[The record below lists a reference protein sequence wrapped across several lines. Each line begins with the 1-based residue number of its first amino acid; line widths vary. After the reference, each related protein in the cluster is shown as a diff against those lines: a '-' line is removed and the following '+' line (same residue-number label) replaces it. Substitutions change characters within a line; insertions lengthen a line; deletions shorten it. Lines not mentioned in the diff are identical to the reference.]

1 MSCLLHVLSMKC
13 LFDEISCQCNVLFIK
28 SPVDAISTLLNVLSL
43 QCLDYAMMSC
53 CLWNV
58 HGNAMFF
65 MKCSVYAMPCFW
77 NVILWNEMRCQCNR
91 LFMICP
97 VYAMSCYLWNVY
109 GNAMFFYEMFCRC
122 NVLLFM
128 KCPWQCNVFLWN
140 VLSMQ
145 CSFYE
150 MKCNVHSWFNVLNMK
165 YSVNAKSLD
174 AKRIEYILGWNLL
187 EKKCKTAILLYCF
200 HTAGVLHI
208 FVLYTFWS
216 PEHHFI
222 ENLKLILKENQIMK

>member
-43 QCLDYAMMSC
+43 QCLVYAMMSC

-58 HGNAMFF
+58 HGNAIFF

-109 GNAMFFYEMFCRC
+109 GNAMFFMKCSVVAMSFCLWNVHGNAMFFYEMFCLC
-122 NVLLFM
+122 NVLFM
-128 KCPWQCNVFLWN
+128 KWN
-140 VLSMQ
+140 AMYIHDSM
-145 CSFYE
+145 
-150 MKCNVHSWFNVLNMK
+150 SWIWN
-165 YSVNAKSLD
+165 
-174 AKRIEYILGWNLL
+174 IL
-187 EKKCKTAILLYCF
+187 
-200 HTAGVLHI
+200 
-208 FVLYTFWS
+208 
-216 PEHHFI
+216 
-222 ENLKLILKENQIMK
+222 